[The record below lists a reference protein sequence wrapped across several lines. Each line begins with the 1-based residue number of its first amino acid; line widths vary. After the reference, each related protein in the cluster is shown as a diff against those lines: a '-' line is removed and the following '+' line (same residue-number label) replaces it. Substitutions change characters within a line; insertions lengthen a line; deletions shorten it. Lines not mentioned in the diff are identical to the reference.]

1 MSRWKDAV
9 KNWQALWA
17 LLKGLLMPLWRLL
30 QRGK

>member
-1 MSRWKDAV
+1 MSDWKTALN
-9 KNWQALWA
+9 NWKTLWG